1 MPKLQAIFF
10 DIDDTLYS
18 TSEFSELARSA
29 AIDSMIDA
37 GLDLGR
43 EEIREEL
50 DEVIHEFS
58 SNYEHHFDR
67 LLLRTPQR
75 SWEAVTASSQK
86 SEE

>member
-1 MPKLQAIFF
+1 MPKLRAIFF

-18 TSEFSELARSA
+18 TSEFAELARSA

-37 GLDLGR
+37 GLALDR
-43 EEIREEL
+43 EAIREEL

-67 LLLRTPQR
+67 LLLRTPR
-75 SWEAVTASSQK
+75 RYYKGINPAIIVAA
-86 SEE
+86 